1 MTDIIEKQIVSNT
14 YMREDT
20 GGGAM
25 DCGIVNRSLNILN
38 IGHYSTL
45 IVCHRTVSDEP

>member
-25 DCGIVNRSLNILN
+25 DCGIVNRSLNIPLA
-38 IGHYSTL
+38 IILLLSCV
-45 IVCHRTVSDEP
+45 IEQ